1 MAMAP
6 PRKGENWE
14 LRQQLN
20 SEYRDKRADA
30 IKRVIAN
37 HTIGKDCSG
46 LFPDV
51 VKNMQT
57 EDLEQKKLVYLY
69 LMNYAKTQPE
79 LVILAVNTFVKDTA
93 DPNPLVRALAIRTMS
108 VLRAEKILDY
118 LASPLSKCLKD
129 ENPYVRKTA
138 ALCVAKVFDLKPELC
153 VEYGFIETLRDLIG
167 DGNPMVVANAVAALA
182 DIHEA
187 SLNLPPSPP
196 SSPGGSSSPPPS
208 ARPSSSL
215 FIIDQPTL
223 TKLLV
228 ALNECSEWGRIAIL
242 STLARYKAVDEK
254 ESEHICERVVPQFQH
269 VNAAVVLGAVKVIM
283 IHIKNVTREDL
294 LKSLTRK
301 MAPPLVTLISS
312 PPEVQW
318 VALRNINLLLQK
330 RPDILANEMRVFFC
344 KYNDPPYVKVEQL
357 EIMVRLANEKNV
369 DTLLGELKEYASE
382 VDVDF
387 VRKAVRAVGQ
397 VAIKIDEAAERCV
410 SVLMDL
416 IETRVSYVVQEAVIV
431 IKDIFRKYP
440 HSYEGI
446 IPALCSNLEEL
457 DEPEAKASLIWII
470 GEYAEKIENAD
481 ELLGTFLDTFKEESY
496 PVQLQTLT
504 AIVKLFLKKPD
515 ESQGIVQKVLQAA
528 TKDCDSPDVRDRAY
542 IYWRLLSSDP
552 AAAKSV
558 VLSVRPPI
566 SLPQTTVAPAI
577 LEELIS
583 EVSSLASV
591 YHKPAATFIGKGRL
605 GAEEMH
611 RRTLDA
617 EEDVSR
623 EKALQTVVAGN
634 QAENLLD
641 FDADD
646 EPAPTNGGSSS
657 RGLVSD
663 GVISSQAIASV
674 AKSTN
679 PLDEL
684 MDLFSTASMTAPS
697 TQPIA
702 PPSISAGVTGLTGS
716 TSAASSDPFASL
728 SGLSS
733 PPTGNGHG
741 IQSPPAYQP
750 QQQQKQTSGG
760 GASDDLLGLF

>member
-57 EDLEQKKLVYLY
+57 DDLEQKKLVYLY

-108 VLRAEKILDY
+108 ILRAEKILDY
-118 LASPLSKCLKD
+118 LASPLSRCLKD

-138 ALCVAKVFDLKPELC
+138 ALCVAKVFDLKPELAI
-153 VEYGFIETLRDLIG
+153 EYGFIETLRDLIG
-167 DGNPMVVANAVAALA
+167 DGNPMVVANAVAALG

-187 SLNLPPSPP
+187 SLNLPPPQPGSPNDDESP
-196 SSPGGSSSPPPS
+196 SS
-208 ARPSSSL
+208 ARPNQSL
-215 FIIDQPTL
+215 FIIDPPTL

-242 STLARYKAVDEK
+242 TTLARYRTNDEK
-254 ESEHICERVVPQFQH
+254 ESEHICERVMPQFQH

-283 IHIKNVTREDL
+283 IHMKNVTREDL

-344 KYNDPPYVKVEQL
+344 KYNDPSYVKVEKL

-397 VAIKIDEAAERCV
+397 VAIKIDEAAGRCV
-410 SVLMDL
+410 GVLMEL

-431 IKDIFRKYP
+431 VKDIFRKYP

-446 IPALCSNLEEL
+446 IPALCANLEEL
-457 DEPEAKASLIWII
+457 DEPEAKASLIWLI

-481 ELLGTFLDTFKEESY
+481 ELLGAFLETFREESY
-496 PVQLQTLT
+496 TVQLQTLT

-515 ESQGIVQKVLQAA
+515 ESQAIVQKVLQAA

-566 SLPQTTVAPAI
+566 SLPQTTVSPAI
-577 LEELIS
+577 LEELIG
-583 EVSSLASV
+583 EIATLASV

-605 GAEEMH
+605 GADEMH
-611 RRTLDA
+611 KKSLDA
-617 EEDVSR
+617 EDDISR
-623 EKALQTVVAGN
+623 EKALQAVVAGN

-641 FDADD
+641 FDD
-646 EPAPTNGGSSS
+646 EPTPTNGESSIPAPGS
-657 RGLVSD
+657 GL
-663 GVISSQAIASV
+663 GISSQAIASA

-684 MDLFSTASMTAPS
+684 MDLFSTASMTTPVV
-697 TQPIA
+697 QPGQPA
-702 PPSISAGVTGLTGS
+702 AQAQASAQSSGGLGGLDGL
-716 TSAASSDPFASL
+716 A
-728 SGLSS
+728 GLSS
-733 PPTGNGHG
+733 PP
-741 IQSPPAYQP
+741 QSVSPQPAAPQNQKQQP
-750 QQQQKQTSGG
+750 QAAAQ
-760 GASDDLLGLF
+760 DDLLGLF